1 MGQYCV
7 FIDRDS
13 ITPITGTQTSG
24 GLWPGSL
31 VASPRTFQYNA
42 ITYNL
47 NQEGIYKFSVP
58 SQNTTNMVIYD
69 SDVASL
75 IASLTYFI
83 VPGQTDEG
91 KTISQLNSKSL
102 SSRINVLC
110 STACSWVAALLNSKG
125 FSTRYVRCLRA
136 DTPNNFYDGHVML
149 EVHIAGQWKLFDV
162 QLGFSF
168 NAPLKDIAPVNNT
181 SVFNSMHVF
190 KLYNPAEPMI
200 NNVYDHA
207 NTIDMFMPNL
217 DMLKEWQK
225 NIMQIP
231 GIVFSDGKTYFYM
244 PSGTESRQS
253 WVQSLDSNYVVVP
266 YSTWVNMFY

>member
-1 MGQYCV
+1 MNQYCV
-7 FIDRDS
+7 FIDKNGIS
-13 ITPITGTQTSG
+13 NIEGTQTTG
-24 GLWPGSL
+24 GAWPGTL
-31 VASPRTFQYNA
+31 IASPRTFQYNST
-42 ITYNL
+42 TYNL

-58 SQNTTNMVIYD
+58 IQNTTNMIIYD
-69 SDVASL
+69 ADITSL

-91 KTISQLNSKSL
+91 KTLTQLNSKSL

-136 DTPNNFYDGHVML
+136 NTPNNFYDGHVML
-149 EVHIAGQWKLFDV
+149 EVYISGQWRLFDV

-168 NAPLKDIAPVNNT
+168 GAPLKDIAPVTNT
-181 SVFNSMHVF
+181 SVFNPMHVF

-207 NTIDMFMPNL
+207 STVDMFMPSL
-217 DMLKEWQK
+217 DMVK
-225 NIMQIP
+225 NFQMDIMQIP
-231 GIVFSDGKTYFYM
+231 GIVHTDGKTYFYM
-244 PSGTESRQS
+244 PSGTSSRQS
-253 WVQSLDSNYVVVP
+253 WVEGLSSSYIVVS
-266 YSTWVNMFY
+266 YATWVSMFY